1 MKIKEEKETF
11 NNTVESL
18 IVVEIVVEVSKI
30 SSVVI
35 VPFNVLF
42 FVVVSTWIS
51 LVELVF
57 LKMLVAVSIVSSNL
71 DVMIG
76 FFTVDLK

>member
-1 MKIKEEKETF
+1 VKIKEEKETF

-42 FVVVSTWIS
+42 FVVVST
-51 LVELVF
+51 
-57 LKMLVAVSIVSSNL
+57 
-71 DVMIG
+71 
-76 FFTVDLK
+76 